1 MIVWWP
7 VTQKIGFGVCSKE
20 HDELLMIR
28 SARLMTAKA
37 PNGAAVIETINRE
50 EAKEINKG
58 EEEGKRWR
66 KLCTPNSAALIKLAP
81 LPTVLNAR
89 LATFA
94 PTPSVDL
101 SLIVACTC
109 EGNIVGARKE
119 SYLKFMIRVRGSYFQ
134 LLSNFISSDNSREI
148 NIWQAHYS

>member
-1 MIVWWP
+1 LIL
-7 VTQKIGFGVCSKE
+7 Q
-20 HDELLMIR
+20 
-28 SARLMTAKA
+28 
-37 PNGAAVIETINRE
+37 RE
-50 EAKEINKG
+50 EAEEIAKG

-66 KLCTPNSAALIKLAP
+66 KLWTPNSAALIKLTL

-89 LATFA
+89 LATFV

-109 EGNIVGARKE
+109 EVNIVGACKE
-119 SYLKFMIRVRGSYFQ
+119 SHLKFMIRVRGSYFQ

-148 NIWQAHYS
+148 NIWQAHYSWEA